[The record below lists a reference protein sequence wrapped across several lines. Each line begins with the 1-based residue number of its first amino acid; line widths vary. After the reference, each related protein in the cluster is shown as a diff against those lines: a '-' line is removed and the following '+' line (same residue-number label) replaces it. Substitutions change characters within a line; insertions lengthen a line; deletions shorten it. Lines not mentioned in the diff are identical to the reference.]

1 MTTLVF
7 PEDAE
12 DWSAAFNNGLAKG
25 VFGNDPR
32 NATFWGRHELLASEI
47 EDELIVADWFWQRN
61 LEKHLRVP
69 RKETEQ

>member
-1 MTTLVF
+1 MKLIF
-7 PEDAE
+7 PESAE
-12 DWSAAFNNGLAKG
+12 DWGDAFNNALNRGE
-25 VFGNDPR
+25 FGGDPASH
-32 NATFWGRHELLASEI
+32 NFWGRHELLASEI